1 MLTTFT
7 LTEVII
13 LILVGIGLK
22 PAYRDA
28 QAQTPITTLYNASDL
43 FNRLYVAD
51 STLYFYYLPS
61 DVTLRRANDK
71 GELEAVDLVGGNRD
85 PDGPQYIQYET
96 PSLHKREVYK
106 RDVIIPTGAQP
117 AAPQS
122 DTSSSSSGSATGGI
136 STAGD
141 TTSSSISSGGWTR
154 PELKSHFIP
163 PGSDAVIG
171 YKKRPRPPTP
181 PSTGTTTAQLQDLP
195 SKPVEEVVD
204 VVKEEEVKDR
214 VEYIEGVRIH
224 HAPSRT
230 TTSPPPPPPAHT
242 TDTPTPP
249 LSPVSTSTAQVEYTV
264 ITILHPTQGLVL
276 PAGDQTL
283 QLEVTF
289 TSK

>member
-1 MLTTFT
+1 MILT
-7 LTEVII
+7 L
-13 LILVGIGLK
+13 LGLGLK

-28 QAQTPITTLYNASDL
+28 QSQSPITSLYNASDL
-43 FNRLYVAD
+43 FTRLYVAD

-71 GELEAVDLVGGNRD
+71 GELEAVDLVGGKRD
-85 PDGPQYIQYET
+85 PDGPQYIQYEALSSSAS
-96 PSLHKREVYK
+96 PSSSNKREVYK
-106 RDVIIPTGAQP
+106 REVITPTGAQP

-141 TTSSSISSGGWTR
+141 TTSSSISSGGSGWTR

-171 YKKRPRPPTP
+171 YRKRPHPPP
-181 PSTGTTTAQLQDLP
+181 PPDAVATAQLQDLP

-204 VVKEEEVKDR
+204 VVKDR

-249 LSPVSTSTAQVEYTV
+249 LSPVSTTTAQVEYTV